1 MFWHNSGRPRSPA
14 WLRNWRPWGSATW
27 TSSRADHATSYQE
40 LERLCRLLDRPIL
53 RRSTRSSPYQRAD
66 LPTVGA
72 ATRGL
77 ITGAMAAAHPDVR
90 KEALRNLHRDQY
102 ANNTWNT
109 RDSRWNLWTRL
120 AQQWGLPPLPITTDL
135 VNAIGASLKQ
145 GRYRSAPQVFSM
157 ARQQHVTLVKQ
168 LSMDIELLI
177 KQTLRSIERGL
188 GPPTLKDAFTVEDLA
203 SNSGPTPPHW
213 IDDTY
218 DCTLATI
225 VCCWWMLR
233 GIEVAA
239 AKREHVWFETTPF
252 GRMAFF
258 TLPCHKTDT
267 IGMCVARS
275 HPCMCADGLAHLCPY
290 HTLEQYII
298 RTTTQRGTVGTEESF
313 LFPGLNGGATTHEET
328 IQVFRAAIEATSRH
342 RRRSSAW

>member
-1 MFWHNSGRPRSPA
+1 MDKAGSAMGPPSSTHHDRPR
-14 WLRNWRPWGSATW
+14 
-27 TSSRADHATSYQE
+27 E
-40 LERLCRLLDRPIL
+40 CR
-53 RRSTRSSPYQRAD
+53 Q
-66 LPTVGA
+66 GQ
-72 ATRGL
+72 
-77 ITGAMAAAHPDVR
+77 PDS
-90 KEALRNLHRDQY
+90 Q
-102 ANNTWNT
+102 T
-109 RDSRWNLWTRL
+109 
-120 AQQWGLPPLPITTDL
+120 
-135 VNAIGASLKQ
+135 

-157 ARQQHVTLVKQ
+157 AQ
-168 LSMDIELLI
+168 
-177 KQTLRSIERGL
+177 QTLRSIERGL

-203 SNSGPTPPHW
+203 SVTCHPHSG
-213 IDDTY
+213 DDTY

-267 IGMCVARS
+267 VGMCVTRS

-298 RTTTQRGTVGTEESF
+298 RTTTQRGTEESF
-313 LFPGLNGGATTHEET
+313 LFPGLNGGAITHEKT
-328 IQVFRAAIEATSRH
+328 IQVFRTAIEATGAQLTRPGPQGQLDSTSMCAGSLEHSSSLALATPWRRAAHWSLGQRCGEALCAGYTADMRNGILITQSH
-342 RRRSSAW
+342 RQPHSYTEGGPGHGEEVPRGHLGQVLD

>member
-1 MFWHNSGRPRSPA
+1 MGV
-14 WLRNWRPWGSATW
+14 ATL
-27 TSSRADHATSYQE
+27 YQE
-40 LERLCRLLDRPIL
+40 LERLCRLDRPIP
-53 RRSTRSSPYQRAD
+53 RRSTMSSPYQRAD

-72 ATRGL
+72 ATRGS
-77 ITGAMAAAHPDVR
+77 ITGAMAAAHPDVCE
-90 KEALRNLHRDQY
+90 EALRNLHRDQY
-102 ANNTWNT
+102 ANNTRNT

-168 LSMDIELLI
+168 PLSMDIELLI

-203 SNSGPTPPHW
+203 SITCHPHSGPTPPHW

-233 GIEVAA
+233 GHRSGGGQTGTRLVRDYTIWQDGFRFPATKPTPSGCASPDLIHACVQTASRTYA
-239 AKREHVWFETTPF
+239 RTTPSSSTSS
-252 GRMAFF
+252 GLRRNEAAWAPRNPFF
-258 TLPCHKTDT
+258 SPD
-267 IGMCVARS
+267 
-275 HPCMCADGLAHLCPY
+275 
-290 HTLEQYII
+290 
-298 RTTTQRGTVGTEESF
+298 
-313 LFPGLNGGATTHEET
+313 
-328 IQVFRAAIEATSRH
+328 
-342 RRRSSAW
+342 